1 MDKIKDE
8 DDKVTLAHE
17 DVQEFIQKMGYQY
30 SPMMIAAVMIVQ
42 AMRLYKSSLNQ
53 EEYDMMMSNIFQS
66 RNRIK

>member
-30 SPMMIAAVMIVQ
+30 SPMTIAAVMIVQ
-42 AMRLYKSSLNQ
+42 AMKLYKFSLNQ

>member
-30 SPMMIAAVMIVQ
+30 SQMMIAAVMIVQ
-42 AMRLYKSSLNQ
+42 AMRLYKFSLNQ